1 MSSKQIAIYGAGAF
15 GREVA
20 WLIQSC
26 NQVSDLFKIVC
37 FIDDDPDVFDKKI
50 NEIPVRRFESVCE
63 SNPSLDLVNAI
74 ANSQSRQLV
83 TKKAIDKGFS
93 FETLIYPNVERSTWV
108 EIGQGS
114 IICAGSIITT
124 NIVLGEQV
132 HINVDCTICHD
143 AILGD
148 YTTLAP
154 GVHVSGWVHIGKRVF
169 IGTGATIVNGTE
181 DKPLIIGN
189 DVVIGAG
196 ACVINSLPARSKV
209 VGVPARPV

>member
-1 MSSKQIAIYGAGAF
+1 MNGKRIAIYGAGAF

-20 WLIQSC
+20 WLIQAC
-26 NQVSDLFKIVC
+26 NQISDSYKTDC
-37 FIDDDPDVFDKKI
+37 FIDDNPDIFDKKI
-50 NEIPVRRFESVCE
+50 NEIPVRSFKSVCE
-63 SNPSLDLVNAI
+63 SNASIHLVNAI
-74 ANSQSRQLV
+74 ANSHARQTV
-83 TKKAIDKGFS
+83 TQKAIDKGFS

-143 AILGD
+143 SILGD
-148 YTTLAP
+148 FTTLAP

-181 DKPLIIGN
+181 DNPLIIGD

-196 ACVINSLPARSKV
+196 ACVTNSLPSRTKV
-209 VGVPARPV
+209 AGVPARSI